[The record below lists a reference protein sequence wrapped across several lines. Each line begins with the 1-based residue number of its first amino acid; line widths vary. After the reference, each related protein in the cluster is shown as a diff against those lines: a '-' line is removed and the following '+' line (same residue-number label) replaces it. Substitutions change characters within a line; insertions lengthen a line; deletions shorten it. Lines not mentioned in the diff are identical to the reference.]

1 MADRYEAFQAI
12 GVGVVA
18 VAMSRPKVLAEYLE
32 RQPWPFP
39 LLCDPDRK
47 AYAAF
52 GLGRTSW
59 QRILRPSVV
68 WKYLRLIFGGWR
80 IRRIA
85 DCEDALQLGGDFLVA
100 RDGHIVWAYRSAD
113 PADRPPVA
121 EMLKAAR
128 TAMVPD

>member
-1 MADRYEAFQAI
+1 
-12 GVGVVA
+12 
-18 VAMSRPKVLAEYLE
+18 MSRPDVLAAYLA

-39 LLCDPDRK
+39 VFGDPDRK
-47 AYAAF
+47 AYAAV
-52 GLGRTSW
+52 GLGRTTWS
-59 QRILRPSVV
+59 RILRPSVIG
-68 WKYLRLIFGGWR
+68 KYLRLIFGGWR

-85 DCEDALQLGGDFLVA
+85 DGEDALQLGGDFLVA

-128 TAMVPD
+128 TAMVPA